1 MSATLARLRRS
12 RATIII
18 TPGLRRVVRPS
29 RRRVDPDRFVGLA
42 CIASAAAV
50 LLLA

>member
-1 MSATLARLRRS
+1 MSSTFARLRRPKAS
-12 RATIII
+12 VLV

-29 RRRVDPDRFVGLA
+29 RPRVNPDRIVGLA

>member
-1 MSATLARLRRS
+1 MSATLARLRRA
-12 RATIII
+12 RASVVV

-29 RRRVDPDRFVGLA
+29 RRRVDPDRIVGLA

>member
-1 MSATLARLRRS
+1 MSATLARLRRA
-12 RATIII
+12 RASVVV

-42 CIASAAAV
+42 CIASAAAL